1 MKRYINGLCA
11 TGFLALLALTGCK
24 DYLTEENLGGLTA
37 ETYYGTPQGFQD
49 LVKSNYAPLRPLLA
63 YSGMFFLGTDIFTA
77 TNVGTT
83 DAFNSYDN
91 NLNSS
96 NYDLD
101 SYWKEAYYAIQLTNT
116 TLFWSTQVAGLD
128 VATVATR
135 VAEAKALR
143 AYHYFL
149 LTETFGDVPLVLA
162 PSTQPSFGFTRAAE
176 KDVYAQII
184 KDLTEAT
191 DALPATTPD
200 FGRVTKGMA
209 QHLLSKV
216 YLTRGYKSYGAG
228 QADFT
233 KAGQL
238 AEALISSGTYALS
251 SNFASL
257 FDPSNAGF
265 QVNPEVIFSVQYN
278 PNVESNRYS
287 YINNPGALITGN
299 GLQNQFNME
308 FQTYPAIG
316 RSAYYNKSNLYI
328 APTSYLYT
336 LFDKTRDSRYQGT
349 FATAIYAQIATA
361 GFALGDTVIY
371 FPDVPFSAARKATK
385 KYYVYNF
392 DEYETKTSFSPRSLP
407 FAKKFRE
414 VNVPYSDDNK
424 GVRDT
429 YVFRLAETYL
439 IASEAYLKA
448 GDMAKA
454 VQYYNVIRTRAGK
467 PGTNPATNRTYKDEL
482 KATSITIDNILDERA
497 RELFG
502 EELRWYELKRTGKLL
517 ERGNLYNKE
526 LAKFNRL
533 KPTNLLRPIPQTQID
548 LNRGDFPQNPGY

>member
-1 MKRYINGLCA
+1 MKRFINGLCA
-11 TGFLALLALTGCK
+11 AGCLALLSLTGCK
-24 DYLTEENLGGLTA
+24 DYLVEENLGGRTA
-37 ETYYGTPQGFQD
+37 ETYYGTAQGFED
-49 LVKSNYAPLRPLLA
+49 LVKSTYSPLRPLLS
-63 YSGMFFLGTDIFTA
+63 YTGMFFLGTDIFTVTEVGS
-77 TNVGTT
+77 TN
-83 DAFNSYDN
+83 AFNSYDN

-96 NYDLD
+96 NPDLD

-116 TLFWSTQVAGLD
+116 VQFWSTQVTGLD
-128 VATVATR
+128 AATVATR
-135 VAEAKALR
+135 VAETKALR

-149 LTETFGDVPLVLA
+149 LAETFGDVPLVLA
-162 PSTQPSFGFTRAAE
+162 PATQPTFGFARTPE
-176 KDVYAQII
+176 KDVYTQVI
-184 KDLTEAT
+184 KDLTEAI
-191 DALPATTPD
+191 DGLPATTAN

-209 QHLLSKV
+209 QHLLAKV

-238 AEALISSGTYALS
+238 AETLITSGPYALS

-265 QVNPEVIFSVQYN
+265 QVNSEVIFSVQYN
-278 PNVESNRYS
+278 ANVESSRYY
-287 YINNPGALITGN
+287 YINNPSLLITGN
-299 GLQNQFNME
+299 GLHNLFNME
-308 FQTYPAIG
+308 FQTYPTIG
-316 RSAYYNKSNLYI
+316 RSAYYGKSTLYI

-336 LFDKTRDSRYQGT
+336 LFDKTRDARYQST
-349 FATAIYAQIATA
+349 FATAIYAQVATA
-361 GFALGDTVIY
+361 GFAVGDTVIY

-385 KYYVYNF
+385 KYNVYNF
-392 DEYETKTSFSPRSLP
+392 DEYENKTSFSPRSLP
-407 FAKKFRE
+407 YAQKFRE
-414 VNVPYSDDNK
+414 VNVPYSDNNL
-424 GVRDT
+424 GIRDT

-467 PGTNPATNRTYKDEL
+467 TGTNPATNLPYKDEL

-517 ERGNLYNKE
+517 ERGKLYNKE
-526 LAKFNRL
+526 LAKYNRL
-533 KPTNLLRPIPQTQID
+533 QSFNLLRPIPQTQID
-548 LNRGDFPQNPGY
+548 LNRADFTQNPGY

>member
-1 MKRYINGLCA
+1 MKRYIKGLC
-11 TGFLALLALTGCK
+11 TTSLFGILALAGCK
-24 DYLTEENLGGLTA
+24 DYLTEENLGGRTT
-37 ETYYGTPQGFQD
+37 ETYYGTAQGFED
-49 LVKSNYAPLRPLLA
+49 LVRSNYAPLRPLLT
-63 YSGMFFLGTDIFTA
+63 YSGMFFLGTDIFTVA
-77 TNVGTT
+77 NVGTT

-101 SYWKEAYYAIQLTNT
+101 SYWKQAYYAIQLTNT
-116 TLFWSTQVAGLD
+116 TLLWSTQVTGLD
-128 VATVATR
+128 AARVATR
-135 VAEAKALR
+135 AAEAKALR

-149 LTETFGDVPLVLA
+149 LTETFGDVPLVLTPLA
-162 PSTQPSFGFTRAAE
+162 QPTFGFTRTAE

-184 KDLTEAT
+184 KDLTEAA
-191 DALPATTPD
+191 DVLPATTPD

-209 QHLLSKV
+209 QHLLAKV

-228 QADFT
+228 QADFA

-238 AEALISSGTYALS
+238 AETVINSGTYALS

-287 YINNPGALITGN
+287 YINNPTFLITGN
-299 GLQNQFNME
+299 GLQNLFNME
-308 FQTYPAIG
+308 FQTYPTIG
-316 RSAYYNKSNLYI
+316 RSAYYNKSTLYI
-328 APTSYLYT
+328 SPTPFLYS

-349 FATAIYAQIATA
+349 FATAIYAQIATG
-361 GFALGDTVIY
+361 GFAVGDTVIY
-371 FPDVPFSAARKATK
+371 FPDTPFSAARKAAK
-385 KYYVYNF
+385 KYYVYNP
-392 DEYETKTSFSPRSLP
+392 DEYDVKTSFSPRSLP

-414 VNVPYSDDNK
+414 VGVPYSDDNK

-454 VQYYNVIRTRAGK
+454 VQYYNVIRARAGK
-467 PGTNPATNRTYKDEL
+467 TGTNPATNQPYKEEL
-482 KATSITIDNILDERA
+482 KVTSVTIDNILDERA

-517 ERGNLYNKE
+517 ERGKLYNKE

-533 KPTNLLRPIPQTQID
+533 QSFNLLRPIPQTQID
-548 LNRGDFPQNPGY
+548 LNRGEFPQNPGY

>member
-1 MKRYINGLCA
+1 MKRIIKGLCA
-11 TGFLALLALTGCK
+11 TSLLGFLALAGCK
-24 DYLTEENLGGLTA
+24 DYLTEENLGGRTA
-37 ETYYGTPQGFQD
+37 ETYYGTAQGFED
-49 LVKSNYAPLRPLLA
+49 LVRSDYAPLRPLLT
-63 YSGMFFLGTDIFTA
+63 YSGMFFLGTDIFTV
-77 TNVGTT
+77 TNIGST

-96 NYDLD
+96 NPDLD
-101 SYWKEAYYAIQLTNT
+101 SYWKQAYYAIQLTNT
-116 TLFWSTQVAGLD
+116 TLFWSTQVTGLD
-128 VATVATR
+128 AATVATR
-135 VAEAKALR
+135 TAEAKALR

-149 LTETFGDVPLVLA
+149 LTETFGDVPLVLT
-162 PSTQPSFGFTRAAE
+162 PSAQPTFGFTRAAE

-184 KDLTEAT
+184 KDLTEAEA
-191 DALPATTPD
+191 ALPATTPD

-238 AEALISSGTYALS
+238 AEGVINSGTYALS

-287 YINNPGALITGN
+287 YINNPTFLITGN
-299 GLQNQFNME
+299 GLQNLFNME
-308 FQTYPAIG
+308 YQTYPTIG
-316 RSAYYNKSNLYI
+316 RSAYYNKSTLYI
-328 APTSYLYT
+328 APTSFLYS

-349 FATAIYAQIATA
+349 FASAIYAQIATG
-361 GFALGDTVIY
+361 GFAVGDTVIY
-371 FPDVPFSAARKATK
+371 FPDVPFSAARKAAK
-385 KYYVYNF
+385 KYYVYNS
-392 DEYETKTSFSPRSLP
+392 DEYDVKTSFSPRSLP

-414 VNVPYSDDNK
+414 VGVPYSDDNK

-454 VQYYNVIRTRAGK
+454 VQYYNVIRARAGK
-467 PGTNPATNRTYKDEL
+467 TGTNPTTNLPYKEEL
-482 KATSITIDNILDERA
+482 KVTSVTIDNILDERA

-517 ERGNLYNKE
+517 ERGKLYNKE
-526 LAKFNRL
+526 LAMYNRL
-533 KPTNLLRPIPQTQID
+533 QPFNLLRPIPQTQID